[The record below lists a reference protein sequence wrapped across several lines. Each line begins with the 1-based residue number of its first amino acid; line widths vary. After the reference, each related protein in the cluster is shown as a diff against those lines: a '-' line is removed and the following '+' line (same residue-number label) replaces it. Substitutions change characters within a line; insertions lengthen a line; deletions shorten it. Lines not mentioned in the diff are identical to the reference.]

1 MVATMPVTMV
11 MTILLLP
18 LLWLLLFLPLFLR
31 ILVFRLL
38 SNSTLIER
46 TPAAAK
52 YLLSIHS
59 VFLLRVGTLIQVQHY
74 QQNPL
79 CLCSFFCVFLLGLST
94 FYRPLVAFNPNE
106 RKPCLCF
113 HRRPCCLL
121 HIAVGTIPPVVF
133 RKTMADSTRRR
144 CPKGPK
150 CQVKTDNS
158 NK

>member
-1 MVATMPVTMV
+1 M
-11 MTILLLP
+11 
-18 LLWLLLFLPLFLR
+18 
-31 ILVFRLL
+31 
-38 SNSTLIER
+38 
-46 TPAAAK
+46 
-52 YLLSIHS
+52 
-59 VFLLRVGTLIQVQHY
+59 GTLIQVQHY

-79 CLCSFFCVFLLGLST
+79 CLCSFCCVFLLGLST

-158 NK
+158 NIIETIVSLAEGFVSIFTKGFWRLQRTWFCRNVAIRLRQQGYDKTQKGCISRYCKGFRV